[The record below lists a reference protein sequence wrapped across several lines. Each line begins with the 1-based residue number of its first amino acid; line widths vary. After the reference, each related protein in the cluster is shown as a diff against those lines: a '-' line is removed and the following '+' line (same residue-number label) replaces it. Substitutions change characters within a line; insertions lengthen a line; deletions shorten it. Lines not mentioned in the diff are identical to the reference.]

1 MGGGSLGSAPERL
14 GSGGCDAHACRD
26 YSGGWELAGG
36 HGGGGGVHV
45 RGHACGQPCG
55 LAISPLELTSAVDHG
70 WIARWANNLGHVL
83 A

>member
-1 MGGGSLGSAPERL
+1 MGSAPERL

-26 YSGGWELAGG
+26 CSGGWELAGG

-55 LAISPLELTSAVDHG
+55 LAIWPLELTSATWMIMVG
-70 WIARWANNLGHVL
+70 
-83 A
+83 

>member
-1 MGGGSLGSAPERL
+1 
-14 GSGGCDAHACRD
+14 
-26 YSGGWELAGG
+26 
-36 HGGGGGVHV
+36 VHV